1 MDNITAP
8 VETVNPVLARAW
20 RDVTELA
27 SAFFETMDRRE
38 QIEALTALQRFVAAF
53 PTDEQLEAVAF
64 FISSFPGFKSFMVEW
79 SVRETAYLDCERAA
93 QAVAR

>member
-1 MDNITAP
+1 MDNITLAS

-53 PTDEQLEAVAF
+53 PADEQLEAVAF
-64 FISSFPGFKSFMVEW
+64 FVQSFPGFNQFMAEW
-79 SVRETAYLDCERAA
+79 AVRS
-93 QAVAR
+93 